1 MARDDELPPGWD
13 SAAPDL
19 WPETLQRAL
28 ETDIGALAS
37 PRVISTLRAW
47 RSIAAGAPNLPAV
60 AQARARLAAVAKAI
74 APELSEDGTITD
86 TAIRALP
93 RPQGRGA
100 SAPSVPRSRGLDQ
113 SSASQEATVWAWSA
127 KPAPRA
133 DEEPTSPPVSAGFG
147 EEHPTDGN
155 PRPPKPRAS
164 IVRVRALYTAI
175 LPLCAEL
182 IPLNVERR
190 SRRFWSLW
198 REASGDRGVRREVV
212 EAVLAKSRDVR
223 TLASELIAE
232 VQAVDLE
239 SVRAMIDRVEA
250 EGSAKPSAKATPDG
264 RGRGA
269 LVGASVR
276 DPKD

>member
-28 ETDIGALAS
+28 ATDIGALAS

-47 RSIAAGAPNLPAV
+47 RSIAEGASHLPAV

-74 APELSEDGTITD
+74 APDAEDGTITD
-86 TAIRALP
+86 TAIRTIPKP
-93 RPQGRGA
+93 RG
-100 SAPSVPRSRGLDQ
+100 PSV
-113 SSASQEATVWAWSA
+113 SSASGEATVWAWSA
-127 KPAPRA
+127 RPAPRA
-133 DEEPTSPPVSAGFG
+133 DEEPTSPPVSASFR

-182 IPLNVERR
+182 IPLSVERR

-232 VQAVDLE
+232 VQAVDLD
-239 SVRAMIDRVEA
+239 SVRAMIERVEA
-250 EGSAKPSAKATPDG
+250 EGSAKPSAQATPEG

-276 DPKD
+276 DPKDPGKTI